1 MSSNSKL
8 KGGKSSDEAALLR
21 LVELW
26 VGHRPVEP
34 MKWLTIQE
42 WVESYTPVSV
52 PEELLPT
59 ITSQEPD

>member
-1 MSSNSKL
+1 MGRDPKL
-8 KGGKSSDEAALLR
+8 KGGESSDEEALLR

-34 MKWLTIQE
+34 MKWLTVQE